1 MLHSMESQR
10 VGNNCTTEQQQ
21 YSTYHTSL
29 SIPLLMDIDVHV
41 TGIINSA
48 VINIRVHICFQI
60 IVFLLSF

>member
-1 MLHSMESQR
+1 
-10 VGNNCTTEQQQ
+10 
-21 YSTYHTSL
+21 
-29 SIPLLMDIDVHV
+29 MDIDVDV